1 MECVVTRLKYGAA
14 VMLGLM
20 LGTATWA
27 AGTDPYDGPQWPDV
41 AFDGQPTPPSDG
53 PRWPNLRLDDVDT
66 NGVNPQPAFV
76 NPQGSFLD
84 PAEVQA
90 RIMGLKPRVPAPSHD
105 SDATGSV
112 TKPAAMDANANGN
125 VSARWPSYPP
135 YKTPSAFVYEAG
147 ARYWLSS
154 GKMQFGFANQH
165 PFFGAPTS
173 TLDWLGLSANS
184 GEAFGRVDHVPTG
197 FFVKGLAGGGA
208 MFGGKIDD
216 RDFFVFQYK
225 FSDTTSNVNEGWL
238 GYAMID
244 IGWAYAP
251 VPGMKFGVFA
261 GYHYWAESVTAGG
274 LLCNMAS
281 FLGCDFPGQLL
292 IGYGTPV
299 LKYQPT
305 AHAAR
310 IGFTSQFPITD
321 KLRMTADVAGIPF
334 AWIRNKDSHLL
345 RQSFD
350 DLGTAPNVISA
361 TRYAYG
367 VEAELLLNY
376 ALNPVIEVGGGLRY
390 WGLTSRN
397 KGDVT
402 FGPFFNNADP
412 LMRFDWQRYGLLLYV
427 KGRF

>member
-1 MECVVTRLKYGAA
+1 MECVVTRLKSCAA
-14 VMLGLM
+14 LMLGLV
-20 LGTATWA
+20 LGTAIPTWA
-27 AGTDPYDGPQWPDV
+27 AGPEPYDGPQWPNV
-41 AFDGQPTPPSDG
+41 ASDEPPGPASDG
-53 PRWPNLRLDDVDT
+53 PRWPNLRLDDVDS
-66 NGVNPQPAFV
+66 NRVNPHP
-76 NPQGSFLD
+76 SFLD
-84 PAEVQA
+84 PGQVEA
-90 RIMGLKPRVPAPSHD
+90 RIMGHKPPVAVPSNT
-105 SDATGSV
+105 SDITGSV
-112 TKPAAMDANANGN
+112 TNRAAMDAKANGFD
-125 VSARWPSYPP
+125 ARWPTFPP
-135 YKTPSAFVYEAG
+135 YETPSAFVYEAG
-147 ARYWLSS
+147 VRYWLSS
-154 GKMQFGFANQH
+154 GKMQFSFANQH
-165 PFFGAPTS
+165 PLFGSPTS

-216 RDFFVFQYK
+216 RDFFVAQYK

-244 IGWAYAP
+244 IGWAYTP

-292 IGYGTPV
+292 IDYGTPV

-310 IGFTSQFPITD
+310 LGFTSQFAITD
-321 KLRMTADVAGIPF
+321 KLTMTAEVAGIPF
-334 AWIRNKDSHLL
+334 ASIRNKDSHLL

-350 DLGTAPNVISA
+350 DLGIAPNVIST

-376 ALNPVIEVGGGLRY
+376 ALTPAIDIGGGLRY

-402 FGPFFNNADP
+402 FGPFFNNSDP
-412 LMRFDWQRYGLLLYV
+412 LMRFDWQRYGLLLHV